1 MFWSPCGL
9 KIAALRL
16 PFGVTMSF
24 AAYRHRTPLR
34 DSCCKIIVSKI
45 WFRSVASTSWFA
57 SHHGGVFCLVIACGD
72 RAIASD
78 TCCTISPSDSWFVS
92 HGNKSEDLEVCE
104 THCAFQ
110 FGGLGRTVCSDSHS
124 ERHVVDMPLL
134 CENGKSLQKGGG
146 IKKATRLT
154 TRHPRKNSMNKM
166 RY

>member
-1 MFWSPCGL
+1 MLWSPCGL

-16 PFGVTMSF
+16 PYGVTMSF

-78 TCCTISPSDSWFVS
+78 TCCSISPSDSWFVS

-124 ERHVVDMPLL
+124 ERYVVDMPLL
-134 CENGKSLQKGGG
+134 CENGKSLQKGAGH
-146 IKKATRLT
+146 KKSNAS
-154 TRHPRKNSMNKM
+154 HDASP
-166 RY
+166 